1 MSEFSLLLA
10 AIMVS
15 LIVLSQFWQPKR
27 RAARLALALVLVAI
41 SVLFLAQTSFAIF
54 DAPLDP
60 RIERPLSTLLVIVS
74 GVAAFGL
81 AIRTFVLD
89 YRRATAERLAKE
101 KAQA

>member
-27 RAARLALALVLVAI
+27 RAAQLALALVLVAI
-41 SVLFLAQTSFAIF
+41 PVLFLAQANLEIF
-54 DAPLDP
+54 DVSLDP
-60 RIERPLSTLLVIVS
+60 RIARPLSMLLVIVS

-101 KAQA
+101 KTGA